1 MARNIVVCSDG
12 TGNTF
17 GAQVSNVSRLVQLI
31 DLDHPEQQ
39 VAFYDQGIGTDP
51 RYINAVKAYKDRERV
66 QRRALDILDPPF
78 QAWWIPSSVVRG
90 IGLAIGYGLRRN
102 VKELYTALAQCY
114 EDSDNIYLFG
124 FSRGAFTVRVLA
136 GLLFRCGLL
145 PKDSIDFEDKFQQ
158 AYDLFTPHL
167 QDFDAVARF
176 KREEKVRTPRVYFL
190 GIWDTVKS
198 YGGIWPQSLPHLRH
212 NPIVDNVRHAL
223 ALDEQRS
230 WFLPTSWGGID
241 SDRPVDDPAA
251 YRDQDVVEVWFRGV
265 HSDVGG
271 GFDDDAAARIPLRW
285 MLNEAATAGL
295 RINAAG
301 RELAASA
308 DPVCPA
314 LHESLTGGWLVTE
327 YLPRWELDN
336 SYFPPKR
343 FFKCGRTGVRHP
355 AQFARQRVVRLHSS
369 VGAGYDM
376 VTEYVETR
384 AASYS
389 GQESSLT

>member
-1 MARNIVVCSDG
+1 MKNVVICADG
-12 TGNTF
+12 TGNSF

-31 DLDHPEQQ
+31 DLNNPERQ
-39 VAFYDQGIGTDP
+39 VAIYDQGIGTDP
-51 RYINAVKAYKDRERV
+51 RYVNAVKEYKDNEREH
-66 QRRALDILDPPF
+66 RRALTITDPPF
-78 QAWWIPSSVVRG
+78 RTWWLPTPVVRVA
-90 IGLAIGYGLRRN
+90 GLAIGYGLRRN

-114 EDSDNIYLFG
+114 EHGDSLYFFG

-145 PKDSIDFEDKFQQ
+145 PKDAPDLDVKFER
-158 AYDLFTPHL
+158 AYSLYKPHL
-167 QDFDAVARF
+167 EDFDAVATF
-176 KREEKVRTPRVYFL
+176 KHDEHVRSPRVSFL

-212 NPIVDNVRHAL
+212 NPIVDTVRHAL

-241 SDRPVDDPAA
+241 SDRMIDDPR
-251 YRDQDVVEVWFRGV
+251 YRAQDIVEIWFRGV

-271 GFDDDAAARIPLRW
+271 GFDDDAAAMIPLRW
-285 MLNEAATAGL
+285 MLNEAKSGGL
-295 RINAAG
+295 RLSQAG
-301 RELAASA
+301 RDLAVSV
-308 DPVCPA
+308 DPECPT
-314 LHESLTGGWLVTE
+314 LHESLTGGWLFTE

-355 AQFARQRVVRLHSS
+355 AQFSRQQVVRLHSS
-369 VGAGYDM
+369 VGPRFDI
-376 VTEYVETR
+376 VTSYVETQV
-384 AASYS
+384 ASFTND
-389 GQESSLT
+389 QNTVR

>member
-1 MARNIVVCSDG
+1 MKNIVICADG
-12 TGNTF
+12 TGNSF

-31 DLDHPEQQ
+31 DLNNPEQQ
-39 VAFYDQGIGTDP
+39 VAIYDQGIGTDP
-51 RYINAVKAYKDRERV
+51 RYVNAVKEYKDKERE
-66 QRRALDILDPPF
+66 QRRALTITDPPF
-78 QAWWIPSSVVRG
+78 QARWLPSRVVRVA
-90 IGLAIGYGLRRN
+90 GLAIGYGLRRN
-102 VKELYTALAQCY
+102 VKELYTVLAQCY
-114 EDSDNIYLFG
+114 EHGDCIYLFG

-145 PKDSIDFEDKFQQ
+145 PKDAPDFDGKFEQ
-158 AYDLFTPHL
+158 AYSLYKPHL

-176 KREEKVRTPRVYFL
+176 KAHVLTPRVHFL

-212 NPIVDNVRHAL
+212 NPIVDTVRHAL

-241 SDRPVDDPAA
+241 SDRVMDDPA
-251 YRDQDVVEVWFRGV
+251 YRAQDVVEIWFRGV

-271 GFDDDAAARIPLRW
+271 GFGDDAAAMIPLRW
-285 MLNEAATAGL
+285 MLNEAKRAGL
-295 RINAAG
+295 RLNQAG
-301 RELAASA
+301 RDLAVSA
-308 DPVCPA
+308 DPECPP
-314 LHESLTGGWLVTE
+314 LHESLTGGWLITE

-355 AQFARQRVVRLHSS
+355 AQFSRRQLVRLHSS
-369 VGAGYDM
+369 VGPRFDI
-376 VTEYVETR
+376 VTSYVDTQV
-384 AASYS
+384 ASFTDEERTIS
-389 GQESSLT
+389 

>member
-1 MARNIVVCSDG
+1 MKNIVICADG

-31 DLDHPEQQ
+31 DLDNPEQQ

-51 RYINAVKAYKDRERV
+51 RYINTVKAYRDRERV
-66 QRRALDILDPPF
+66 QRRALEILDPPF
-78 QAWWIPSSVVRG
+78 QAWWVPSRIVRG
-90 IGLAIGYGLRRN
+90 VGLAIGYGLRRN
-102 VKELYTALAQCY
+102 VRELYTALAQCY
-114 EDSDNIYLFG
+114 EDGDRIYLFG

-145 PKDSIDFEDKFQQ
+145 PKDSTNFEDRYEH

-167 QDFDAVARF
+167 QDFDAVERF
-176 KREEKVRTPRVYFL
+176 KRDEKVRTPRVYFL

-212 NPIVDNVRHAL
+212 NPIVDKVRHAL

-251 YRDQDVVEVWFRGV
+251 YRDQEVVEIWFRGV

-271 GFDDDAAARIPLRW
+271 GNNNPTLNGIALNWLFQNAKRCGLPIRESDVLANIAAIAKPGKLSSHKIDSQVKRRIRDTDL
-285 MLNEAATAGL
+285 
-295 RINAAG
+295 
-301 RELAASA
+301 
-308 DPVCPA
+308 
-314 LHESLTGGWLVTE
+314 
-327 YLPRWELDN
+327 
-336 SYFPPKR
+336 
-343 FFKCGRTGVRHP
+343 
-355 AQFARQRVVRLHSS
+355 LHSS
-369 VGAGYDM
+369 VVIETGDRFNNPGVDLSRIDDLGVITKPPVAG
-376 VTEYVETR
+376 VR
-384 AASYS
+384 
-389 GQESSLT
+389 